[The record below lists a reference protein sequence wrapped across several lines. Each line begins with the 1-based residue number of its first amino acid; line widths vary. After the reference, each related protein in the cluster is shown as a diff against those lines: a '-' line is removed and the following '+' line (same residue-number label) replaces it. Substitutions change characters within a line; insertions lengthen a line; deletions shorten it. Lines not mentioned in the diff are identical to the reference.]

1 MAQSNEF
8 QERIEGEN
16 QLLQL
21 LTTSCKCFL
30 CLFLLLL
37 LPRKCSAL
45 LVGAVGKEQSIHVE
59 CVCKRGVLFTE
70 QVNPVAED
78 EGESSDDSIEVVHSY
93 RHNTPTTSPT
103 THLLSRCVLT
113 QLVCVLHCLMDMVCV
128 KPTLQLFT
136 FSCEE
141 VFT

>member
-1 MAQSNEF
+1 MAQSNDF
-8 QERIEGEN
+8 QEIIEGEN

-21 LTTSCKCFL
+21 LTPSCKCFSL
-30 CLFLLLL
+30 CILLLL

-93 RHNTPTTSPT
+93 RHHTPAISPT
-103 THLLSRCVLT
+103 THLPSRCVQHT
-113 QLVCVLHCLMDMVCV
+113 QL
-128 KPTLQLFT
+128 PN
-136 FSCEE
+136 
-141 VFT
+141 

>member
-1 MAQSNEF
+1 MQMFFSVY
-8 QERIEGEN
+8 
-16 QLLQL
+16 
-21 LTTSCKCFL
+21 
-30 CLFLLLL
+30 FLLLL

-93 RHNTPTTSPT
+93 RHHTPTTSPT
-103 THLLSRCVLT
+103 THLRSRCVHTHNYLIS
-113 QLVCVLHCLMDMVCV
+113 VCSPLLDGMVCV
-128 KPTLQLFT
+128 KPTLHLFT

-141 VFT
+141 VFI